1 MDTIK
6 QAIAG
11 IVGSVLLSS
20 CLTDPNFV
28 HVPVVRQEQSEDEG
42 DSADGNAALW
52 PVEQMAPASDL
63 GPCLL
68 PFAEVDRCPRLA
80 RGLPN
85 EPQWYATT
93 RGAVLLRAHPEGAAA

>member
-1 MDTIK
+1 VDTVK

-20 CLTDPNFV
+20 CLTDPNMV

-68 PFAEVDRCPRLA
+68 PFAEVDRSPRLA

-85 EPQWYATT
+85 EPQRYGPA
-93 RGAVLLRAHPEGAAA
+93 RGAVLLRTSPKEVAG